1 MNDGHRIKSLVH
13 THHTP
18 RKLCEPQSL
27 PWGPPG
33 THEPCPKMAMTIP
46 HAPPALGLFGHLWG
60 KGLGG
65 TRSLTVIQKYLQRL
79 QIINIPSGRDV
90 PLVDI

>member
-1 MNDGHRIKSLVH
+1 
-13 THHTP
+13 
-18 RKLCEPQSL
+18 
-27 PWGPPG
+27 
-33 THEPCPKMAMTIP
+33 MAMTIP
-46 HAPPALGLFGHLWG
+46 HAPPALGIFGHLWG

-79 QIINIPSGRDV
+79 QIINIPSGRVV